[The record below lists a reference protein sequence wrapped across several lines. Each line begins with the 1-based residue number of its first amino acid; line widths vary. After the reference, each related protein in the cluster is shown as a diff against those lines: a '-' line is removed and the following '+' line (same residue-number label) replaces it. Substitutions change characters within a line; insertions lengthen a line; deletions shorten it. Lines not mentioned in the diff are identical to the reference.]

1 MITKDNNLRVM
12 ELFLKHPEQKFH
24 LRELERLTKLSL
36 PGIKKIVKKIEKE
49 NLLTVKKEKLVTNV
63 YATRNE
69 KFIALKRAYNL
80 NSIFTSG
87 LLTFLKDHYEEPE
100 AIVLFGSY
108 SKGEDI
114 SASDIDI
121 AVISKK
127 HNTPDVSLFE
137 KRLGRKIKIYEINI
151 EKAEPEFLNTLA
163 NGIVLYGYLRL
174 IQ

>member
-12 ELFLKHPEQKFH
+12 ELFFRHPEQKFH
-24 LRELERLTKLSL
+24 LRELERLTKLSM
-36 PGIKKIVKKIEKE
+36 PGIRKIVKKIEKE
-49 NLLTVKKEKLVTNV
+49 NFLIVKKEKLVTNV

-80 NSIFTSG
+80 YSMVTSD

-100 AIVLFGSY
+100 AIILFGSY

-121 AVISKK
+121 AVVSKK
-127 HNTPDVSLFE
+127 QDTPDVSLFE
-137 KRLGRKIKIYEINI
+137 KRLDRKIRIYEISI
-151 EKAEPEFLNTLA
+151 EKAESEFLNTVA
-163 NGIVLYGYLRL
+163 NGIVLHGYVRL
-174 IQ
+174 IK